1 MVTSVDR
8 NGFNIITV
16 VLGADTKKIRTKDSI
31 KLIEYIYSNYELVD
45 LNELI
50 EEEYINWININKNR
64 IRINKAKDS
73 NIQINLEKNK
83 CFSYPVKKEE
93 IKDINIKIENANLY
107 FEAPVSKEKAIAM
120 LNVYLG
126 DKRILDLNIYI
137 ENEIKRKTW
146 KDYFKECLT
155 FLIVRNIM

>member
-1 MVTSVDR
+1 
-8 NGFNIITV
+8 
-16 VLGADTKKIRTKDSI
+16 
-31 KLIEYIYSNYELVD
+31 
-45 LNELI
+45 
-50 EEEYINWININKNR
+50 
-64 IRINKAKDS
+64 
-73 NIQINLEKNK
+73 
-83 CFSYPVKKEE
+83 
-93 IKDINIKIENANLY
+93 
-107 FEAPVSKEKAIAM
+107 M